1 MKTHSISSRNGVVL
15 MWREG
20 DKVNFNVN
28 KNTTLNVGDEVI
40 AQSSSESRKVFK
52 IQEIKNTRQSSMS
65 DFLYVETIAQLLTIK
80 Y

>member
-1 MKTHSISSRNGVVL
+1 MKTHTDTRNGVVL

>member
-1 MKTHSISSRNGVVL
+1 MKPHTNTMNGVVL

-20 DKVNFNVN
+20 NKVTFNVN
-28 KNTTLNVGDEVI
+28 KNTTLSVGDEVI
-40 AQSSSESRKVFK
+40 HQSSAETKKVFK

-65 DFLYVETIAQLLTIK
+65 DFLYVETISELLTIK